1 MKHKIQTC
9 TLAVLML
16 IACLSC
22 KKEHDHHGK
31 TPLVEVDGQFLY
43 KEDLQAVLPLGLSP
57 SDSAEFVSRYVR
69 NWLEELLIYQQAQ
82 QNIPDRDALK
92 QRVESYRKA
101 LIVHDYQ
108 QELIAQQL
116 TEEISDEEINTFYQS
131 HRVLFQVDRPL
142 IKGLFIKVPLRA
154 QGVANVR
161 RWYKARTPEAVEQ
174 LEKYSLRSA
183 VKYTYFY
190 DRWQTVSEVAA
201 MMPIPVDEADALLRR
216 QRQIELKDTAFLYFL
231 DVSDYL
237 QVGAQEPEELAQ
249 TEAREML
256 INLKQVQ
263 FLQKVKDDLYNQA
276 MDHGR
281 IKRFDAANG
290 GKINFK

>member
-1 MKHKIQTC
+1 MKYKIHTC
-9 TLAVLML
+9 TMAVLML
-16 IACLSC
+16 FAFNSC
-22 KKEHDHHGK
+22 KTEHDHHGK

-43 KEDLQAVLPLGLSP
+43 REDLQAVLPLGLSP
-57 SDSAEFVSRYVR
+57 DDSASFVSRYIR
-69 NWLEELLIYQQAQ
+69 NWLEELLLYQKAQ
-82 QNIPDRDALK
+82 QNIPDREALI
-92 QRVESYRKA
+92 QRVENYRKA

-116 TEEISDEEINTFYQS
+116 TEDISGEEINDFYQS
-131 HRVLFQVDRPL
+131 HRDLFQVDRPM

-154 QGVANVR
+154 QGLANVR

-183 VKYTYFY
+183 VKYSYFY
-190 DRWQTVSEVAA
+190 DRWLTVSEIAA
-201 MMPIPVDEADALLRR
+201 MLPIPVDEADAILRR
-216 QRQIELKDTAFLYFL
+216 RKPIELKDTAFLYFL

-249 TEAREML
+249 NEAREML
-256 INLKQVQ
+256 INLKQMQ
-263 FLQKVKDDLYNQA
+263 FLQKVKDDLYNRA

-281 IKRFDAANG
+281 IKSFDSAENG
-290 GKINFK
+290 QD